1 MRAFLALL
9 VAPLVVVAL
18 AAQAGPKPSMVPSR
32 EKPLGAQMPTFTSV
46 AKGDMSGIETMRQV
60 TVRTPAE
67 WQKLWKEHS
76 PDEKLPVIDFD
87 SKMVVGIFL
96 GSKPS
101 TGYAV
106 EILNVR
112 PEGSDL
118 VVEYAQQQ
126 PGRGIMAAQI
136 LTEPFDLV
144 TVAKHPG
151 PVRFVHVPDLR
162 K

>member
-1 MRAFLALL
+1 MMRATLALL
-9 VAPLVVVAL
+9 IAPLVVATL
-18 AAQAGPKPSMVPSR
+18 AAQTSPKPSMVPPR

-46 AKGDMSGIETMRQV
+46 AKGDMSGVETMRQV

-76 PDEKLPVIDFD
+76 PDEKLPVVDFD

-101 TGYAV
+101 TGYEV

-118 VVEYAQQQ
+118 VVEYAQKQ
-126 PGRGIMAAQI
+126 PGRGLMAAQI
-136 LTEPFDLV
+136 LTEPFHLV

-151 PVRFVHVPDLR
+151 PVRFLQKP
-162 K
+162 